1 MKQHAS
7 INTTAASRH
16 CEEGTTEAIQAKK
29 LWVKMTLL
37 LTIAIGFLTSCEKE
51 IEFTGEQTDPKLV
64 VNSLVEPGRRVE
76 ASMGKSCFFLQS
88 PPDMQAPADLQALL
102 YVNGILVGGM
112 TPFADTVWELYGD
125 EDDYTVRSG
134 FYNDYCAQVG
144 DIIRITASAYGFD
157 DVEGITSPLP
167 KPVEAQ
173 ATYELTDW
181 HSEYIQNFNY
191 ETFEYEDDS
200 MLYIRGTLIMTVA
213 LTDPNPG
220 VSDCFRLSTGLNN
233 KYYGYPCY
241 LSCNYNDPVFG
252 GTITED
258 EFLISD
264 IATQPEG
271 VFTDLLFDGGTYQIK
286 MEAYFDCQLE
296 LDDSTES
303 FRVPFLMEHLTKE
316 YLNYLSTCDQGD
328 VSMQIWAE
336 PIQTYT
342 NVTNGF
348 GIVAGRTVDTI
359 WIELPLVEP

>member
-37 LTIAIGFLTSCEKE
+37 LAIAIGFLTSCEKD
-51 IEFTGEQTDPKLV
+51 IEFNGEQTDPKLV

-76 ASMGKSCFFLQS
+76 ASMGKSCFFLQT

-102 YVNGILVGGM
+102 YVNGNLVGSM
-112 TPFADTVWELYGD
+112 TPFADTVWEVYS
-125 EDDYTVRSG
+125 DDYTVRSG
-134 FYNDYCAQVG
+134 FYSDYCAQVG
-144 DIIRITASAYGFD
+144 DVVKITASAYGYD
-157 DVEGITSPLP
+157 DVEGTTSPLP
-167 KPVEAQ
+167 NSVEVQ
-173 ATYELTDW
+173 AEYELTDW
-181 HSEYIQNFNY
+181 HSDYIPHFNY
-191 ETFEYEDDS
+191 ETFEYEGDS
-200 MLYIRGTLIMTVA
+200 LLYISGTMTMTVA

-271 VFTDLLFDGGTYQIK
+271 VFTDLLFDGGSYSIK
-286 MEAYFDCQLE
+286 MEVYFNCQLE
-296 LDDSTES
+296 LDDSSEYL
-303 FRVPFLMEHLTKE
+303 RVPFLMEHLTKE

-328 VSMQIWAE
+328 MSMQIWAE

-348 GIVAGRTVDTI
+348 GIVAGRTVDTL